1 MVMIDVAAQKNRI
14 RAYSKKK
21 RALLSASATS
31 AAADLTENFM
41 EALTIIGDGSIAG
54 YWPISTE
61 FDVKPLLQKL
71 SCAGI
76 TVSLPAV
83 ISDQKR
89 LVFQGWS
96 ENMQLVEGPYGTL
109 QPVGSSA
116 LIAPDILMIPL
127 LAFDSAGGRL
137 GYGGGYYDRTLA
149 ELRKEKKV
157 TAVGIAYAGQ
167 EIKEVPTCSSDQRL
181 DWIVTE
187 ANTRKV
193 RV

>member
-1 MVMIDVAAQKNRI
+1 MIDVAAQKIRL
-14 RAYSKKK
+14 RAYSKSK

-31 AAADLTENFM
+31 AAENLAEKFM

-54 YWPISTE
+54 YWPISNE

-71 SCAGI
+71 LCAGI

-83 ISDQKR
+83 IPNQKR

-96 ENMQLVEGPYGTL
+96 ENMQLVKGPYGTL
-109 QPVGSSA
+109 QPVGSSG
-116 LIAPDILMIPL
+116 LITPDILMIPL

-137 GYGGGYYDRTLA
+137 GYGSGYYDRTLA
-149 ELRKEKKV
+149 ELRKEKEV

-167 EIKEVPTCSSDQRL
+167 EINEVPTSSSDQTL
-181 DWIVTE
+181 DWIITE
-187 ANTRKV
+187 AYVRKLEV
-193 RV
+193 

>member
-1 MVMIDVAAQKNRI
+1 MIDVAAQKNRI

>member
-1 MVMIDVAAQKNRI
+1 MIDTAAQKIRL
-14 RAYSKKK
+14 RAYSKSK

-31 AAADLTENFM
+31 AAADLAENFM
-41 EALTIIGDGSIAG
+41 EALTIIGDGSVAG
-54 YWPISTE
+54 YWPIFNE

-76 TVSLPAV
+76 TVSLPAI
-83 ISDQKR
+83 ISNQKR
-89 LVFQGWS
+89 LVFQSWS
-96 ENMQLVEGPYGTL
+96 ENMQLVKGPYSTL

-116 LIAPDILMIPL
+116 LITPDILMIPL

-149 ELRKEKKV
+149 KLRKEKEV

-167 EIKEVPTCSSDQRL
+167 EINEVPTCSSDQML

-187 ANTRKV
+187 ADIRKLSV
-193 RV
+193 E

>member
-1 MVMIDVAAQKNRI
+1 MIDVAAQKNRI

-116 LIAPDILMIPL
+116 LIAPDIMMIPL

-157 TAVGIAYAGQ
+157 IAVGIAYAGQ
-167 EIKEVPTCSSDQRL
+167 EINEVPTCSSDQRL

>member
-1 MVMIDVAAQKNRI
+1 MIDVAAQKIRL
-14 RAYSKKK
+14 RAYSKSK

-31 AAADLTENFM
+31 AAADLAENFM

-54 YWPISTE
+54 YWPIFSE

-83 ISDQKR
+83 IPDQKT
-89 LVFQGWS
+89 LVFQSWS
-96 ENMQLVEGPYGTL
+96 KSMQLVKGPYGTL

-116 LIAPDILMIPL
+116 LITPDILMIPL

-149 ELRKEKKV
+149 KLRKEKEV

-167 EIKEVPTCSSDQRL
+167 EINEVPTCSSDQML

-187 ANTRKV
+187 ADIRKLSV
-193 RV
+193 E

>member
-1 MVMIDVAAQKNRI
+1 MIDVAAQKIRL
-14 RAYSKKK
+14 RAYSKSK

-31 AAADLTENFM
+31 AAADLAENFM

-54 YWPISTE
+54 YWPIFSE

-83 ISDQKR
+83 IPDQKT
-89 LVFQGWS
+89 LVFQSWS
-96 ENMQLVEGPYGTL
+96 KSMQLVKGPYGTL

-116 LIAPDILMIPL
+116 LITPDILMIPL

-149 ELRKEKKV
+149 DLRKEKKV
-157 TAVGIAYAGQ
+157 TAVGIAYVGQ
-167 EIKEVPTCSSDQRL
+167 EINEVPTCSSDERL

-187 ANTRKV
+187 ADIRKL

>member
-1 MVMIDVAAQKNRI
+1 MIDVAAQKIRI

-31 AAADLTENFM
+31 AAADLAENFM

-83 ISDQKR
+83 IPDQKT
-89 LVFQGWS
+89 LVFQSWS
-96 ENMQLVEGPYGTL
+96 KSMQLVKGPYGTL

-116 LIAPDILMIPL
+116 LITPDILMIPL

-149 ELRKEKKV
+149 DLRKEKKV
-157 TAVGIAYAGQ
+157 TAVGIAYVGQ
-167 EIKEVPTCSSDQRL
+167 EINEVPTCSSDERL

-187 ANTRKV
+187 ADIRKL